1 MGNLNKQIPIVV
13 AYQKRKNGKVYL
25 EVFDTLRIDDVID
38 AKKRKPPIPH
48 KYEILDIGV
57 GEAFIESYKK
67 KYKLK

>member
-13 AYQKRKNGKVYL
+13 VYRKRKNGKVYL
-25 EVFDTLRIDDVID
+25 EVFEHLRIDDIID

-48 KYEILDIGV
+48 NYEIVDIGV
-57 GEAFIESYKK
+57 GSDFEEKYKH